1 MPLSKRF
8 FFTYAQLQLL
18 KKLFVKLKRFENVSS
33 KFTTR
38 NVLNLFTKRELDFL
52 SESVFNVL
60 FHGKKLLVKEHFLFI
75 QYLYL
80 TSSRLVKQNLYY
92 FVFVNSSKAKKIS
105 AAVKSYYLFVFII
118 VLLLP
123 LFESVLKK

>member
-1 MPLSKRF
+1 MLISKRI

-18 KKLFVKLKRFENVSS
+18 KKVFVKLKRFENVSS

-123 LFESVLKK
+123 LFEAVLKK